1 MIVTVI
7 KGIFLVYGGTEAVG
21 LVHGMIKHREKGVTP
36 FQYAVYYLVG
46 FIANFFDVLGIGSLA
61 PTLATYKLTKTVD
74 DDLIPGTLVIG
85 CAIPVI
91 LEALLF
97 LTKVEVEIL
106 TLVGMYG
113 CGIIGALIGGKVATK
128 LPVKALRITMG
139 VGFLSAGALMMMS
152 KFGLMPLGG
161 NAIGLHGIKLVIA
174 CIGSFILAALL
185 TVGIG
190 NYAPTM
196 VMVYMLGM
204 NPAVAFPIMM
214 GLGALGV
221 CNGSFPYFASNRYH
235 HHAAFAFTAAGV
247 VGVLIAVYL
256 VTSLP
261 LSVLQWLVILV
272 AFYTGITMLKQAF
285 ARENVAKAN
294 VG

>member
-36 FQYAVYYLVG
+36 FQYAIYYLVG

-128 LPVKALRITMG
+128 MPVKALRITMG
-139 VGFLSAGALMMMS
+139 VGL
-152 KFGLMPLGG
+152 
-161 NAIGLHGIKLVIA
+161 
-174 CIGSFILAALL
+174 
-185 TVGIG
+185 
-190 NYAPTM
+190 
-196 VMVYMLGM
+196 
-204 NPAVAFPIMM
+204 
-214 GLGALGV
+214 
-221 CNGSFPYFASNRYH
+221 
-235 HHAAFAFTAAGV
+235 
-247 VGVLIAVYL
+247 
-256 VTSLP
+256 
-261 LSVLQWLVILV
+261 
-272 AFYTGITMLKQAF
+272 
-285 ARENVAKAN
+285 
-294 VG
+294 

>member
-1 MIVTVI
+1 M
-7 KGIFLVYGGTEAVG
+7 
-21 LVHGMIKHREKGVTP
+21 
-36 FQYAVYYLVG
+36 
-46 FIANFFDVLGIGSLA
+46 
-61 PTLATYKLTKTVD
+61 
-74 DDLIPGTLVIG
+74 
-85 CAIPVI
+85 
-91 LEALLF
+91 F

-139 VGFLSAGALMMMS
+139 VGLLSAGALMMMS